1 MKKSLYICNATN
13 PAMGNT
19 HTTNTAKYSVFSGVT
34 SVIRCGFVA
43 KLIQGVRSLFV
54 HTNAKLVTQMRQTD
68 KQATKAK
75 NSNLYART
83 INILVVLGT
92 ILFGTLAYFFAP
104 DILLAIG
111 KFLGIL
117 AIVAMVVFTA
127 LYALLYE
134 PYAE

>member
-1 MKKSLYICNATN
+1 MANN
-13 PAMGNT
+13 N
-19 HTTNTAKYSVFSGVT
+19 
-34 SVIRCGFVA
+34 
-43 KLIQGVRSLFV
+43 
-54 HTNAKLVTQMRQTD
+54 
-68 KQATKAK
+68 KQAMKAK

-83 INILVVLGT
+83 INILVALGT